1 MIRSLSQKWESA
13 NRARHGFSLEW
24 LCKGRFVVLVSHPA
38 EAASAFPAGSGP
50 SGARSSIMSP
60 GNGLRL
66 KEQRPSP
73 GTHLPNGGEAMVD
86 GRKLSAVRRY
96 RLRRG
101 QTAIEVFFP
110 DGRPFMT
117 FTEFSSQRIEHHR
130 GNDLYTGRFVFVRPE
145 FWAEFWR
152 VRGDG
157 NATPALPVSK
167 GCRTAYRC

>member
-1 MIRSLSQKWESA
+1 M
-13 NRARHGFSLEW
+13 
-24 LCKGRFVVLVSHPA
+24 VSHPA
-38 EAASAFPAGSGP
+38 EAASAFPAGVWSVRRKVIDHVAG
-50 SGARSSIMSP
+50 
-60 GNGLRL
+60 
-66 KEQRPSP
+66 QRIAFE
-73 GTHLPNGGEAMVD
+73 GTATITRDTFAERDEALVD
-86 GRKLSAVRRY
+86 ARKLSTVRRY

-101 QTAIEVFFP
+101 QAATEVFFP

-117 FTEFSSQRIEHHR
+117 FTEFSSQRIEHHC

-167 GCRTAYRC
+167 GCRTAYRY